1 MSCKTGA
8 RPWSA
13 RPAVASF
20 RRIPQA
26 LPATDDFDSVTVT
39 VDGAEIVLRRGDSVA
54 AAVLLSG
61 NDPYRRSV
69 LNGEARALVEVDGV
83 PNRQGCLV
91 EARDGMRI
99 VRQMGLRRIAGF

>member
-1 MSCKTGA
+1 
-8 RPWSA
+8 
-13 RPAVASF
+13 VASF

-69 LNGEARALVEVDGV
+69 LNGEARAPFCMMGVCFECLVEVDGV